1 MSLQAIA
8 AFPLFLVFI
17 DQLEPPAEGD
27 EKDYRQTGDN
37 QKDIVLQE
45 DPVGRATQDGE
56 VDWYVA
62 GAGEGGNG

>member
-17 DQLEPPAEGD
+17 DQLEPPGEGD

-37 QKDIVLQE
+37 QKDIVPQE

-56 VDWYVA
+56 VDRNVA
-62 GAGEGGNG
+62 RTGEGCNG